1 MEDGLVLLGA
11 TITFTR
17 NFQPVLILI
26 IVDEGLVLVVG
37 NKFDKEM

>member
-1 MEDGLVLLGA
+1 MVSYFGVCNAPMGLIG
-11 TITFTR
+11 
-17 NFQPVLILI
+17 VLILI